1 MKFPLNLLLVAAAV
15 GCGMKANATAYEAKN
30 VTMSTLLKNADESVF
45 ALIGET
51 ADGCQVWCGKYPF
64 RGAYS
69 AVWRV
74 DARSMSAPTDA
85 FETGTKYELDT
96 YFAKYY
102 NKTRQV
108 ATDSTD
114 MYFLKV
120 KSSASADLFAWDG
133 TNTPD
138 FIHEFRIEPVVTM
151 TTGKVSNIDDGQR
164 LKQTVAWNVAGL
176 GEVSMD
182 SVVIE
187 RSYDG
192 GKTWTRT
199 ESSDKLSGSAD
210 VVLPINKDSVC
221 YRATAYANNDYRLLI
236 DDDRYVSEQTAST
249 NIANTSRVIYNAS
262 SVTMTVGVWGTD
274 ISMSLLGVAYDGC
287 QIWACNN
294 TTGKYRY
301 THWTI
306 DGNRGKLYNHND
318 LYTNTLYHH
327 LIPSPGWAALRDVPD
342 GSQYFHFIKLY
353 DKETYDYFNWA
364 GDTRFRPTMFYL
376 PARMAIAP
384 TSADATVA
392 DGNATQAVAWSM
404 KGVNTKIIDRI
415 VAEVSC
421 DGGKTW
427 REAATVAAPQG
438 ERMECGDTLAVSIP
452 AEGTTARFRLTAYAK
467 NEYKVVVEN
476 GLWTTESDDYPLAV
490 AGTKCSLKATAL
502 HRDSYADNADM
513 AKRTINADVE
523 WTAYEDAAD
532 MFGHAEIQCST
543 DNGNTWT
550 TTDTVATVKGERT
563 VKVPVGYTRYLL
575 RIKAHPADAL
585 DSVALLQPTAKS
597 NALKTTYSPA
607 ITAFAA
613 SGDVKTDEYGK
624 LATIE
629 VSYALNDDL
638 WQTRGMAYL
647 SYSYDDGQT
656 WRRTKGFNPSR
667 QGSKTIA
674 VEKDQGQ
681 CRLRLEVEAA
691 IDGKTKTY
699 ELDTNDIA
707 L

>member
-15 GCGMKANATAYEAKN
+15 GCGMKANATVYEAKS
-30 VTMSTLLKNADESVF
+30 VVMSTLLKDADESKF

-51 ADGCQVWCGKYPF
+51 ADGCQIWCGRYPYE
-64 RGAYS
+64 GATA

-74 DARSMSAPTDA
+74 DAHSMSAPTES
-85 FETGTKYELDT
+85 FELNTKYELDT

-102 NKTRQV
+102 NKTRRV
-108 ATDSTD
+108 STDSTSQ
-114 MYFLKV
+114 YFLKV
-120 KSSASADLFAWDG
+120 KSGVSADMFTWDS

-138 FIHEFRIEPVVTM
+138 FLNEFRIEPVVTVG
-151 TTGKVSNIDDGQR
+151 TGKVGYIDDMQR
-164 LKQTVAWNVAGL
+164 LKQTVTWNVAGL
-176 GEVSMD
+176 GEASMD
-182 SVVIE
+182 SIVIE

-192 GKTWTRT
+192 GRTWMRSG
-199 ESSDKLSGSAD
+199 SSDKLSGSVD

-221 YRATAYANNDYRLLI
+221 YRATAYANNEYRLLI
-236 DDDRYVSEQTAST
+236 EDDRYVSEQTAST
-249 NIANTSRVIYNAS
+249 NIANTSRIAYNAG

-274 ISMSLLGVAYDGC
+274 ISMSLLGVANDGC

-306 DGNRGKLYNHND
+306 DGNRAKLYNHND
-318 LYTNTLYHH
+318 LYSNVLYHH
-327 LIPSPGWAALRDVPD
+327 LLPSTGWTALRDVPD

-353 DKETYDYFNWA
+353 NKETFDYFNWA

-376 PARMAIAP
+376 PARMAIVP
-384 TSADATVA
+384 TTAYATVA
-392 DGNATQAVAWSM
+392 DGNATQTVAWSM

-421 DGGKTW
+421 DSGKTW
-427 REAATVAAPQG
+427 REAATVASLQG
-438 ERMECGDTLAVSIP
+438 ERMECGDTLAVRIP

-467 NEYKVVVEN
+467 NEYKVVVDN
-476 GLWTTESDDYPLAV
+476 GRWTTESGDYTLAV
-490 AGTKCSLKATAL
+490 DGTKCSMKATAL
-502 HRDSYADNADM
+502 HRDSYADNADI
-513 AKRTINADVE
+513 AKRTINADVA
-523 WTAYEDAAD
+523 WTAYESAGD
-532 MFGHAEIQCST
+532 MFGHAEIQYST

-550 TTDTVATVKGERT
+550 TTDTVATAKGEKT
-563 VKVPVGYTRYLL
+563 VKVPIGYTRYMM

-585 DSVALLQPTAKS
+585 DSMALLQTTAKS
-597 NALKTTYSPA
+597 KALTTAYAPA

-613 SGDVKTDEYGK
+613 SDDVKTDEYGK
-624 LATIE
+624 LATVE
-629 VSYALNDDL
+629 VSYTLNDDL

-656 WRRTKGFNPSR
+656 WHRTKGFSPSR
-667 QGSKTIA
+667 QGAKAIA
-674 VEKDQGQ
+674 VEKVQGQ
-681 CRLRLEVEAA
+681 CKLRLEVESI
-691 IDGKTKTY
+691 IDGNTIVY